1 MTLRHL
7 KIFIT
12 VCESMNMTEAAASL
26 FMSQSAVSQAVSE
39 LEKHYGV
46 KLFDRLS
53 RRLYLTQAGDKLRN
67 YALHMI
73 RMNADIEK
81 DMKALSMN
89 SSLRLGASVTVAA
102 AVLPTLVG
110 MFQKSHPKTDIEVL
124 EDNTAQT
131 EKALLCDKIDIGLVE
146 GEITSPYI
154 YSQSFID
161 DELVLICGAQHHF
174 AARSVIQP
182 RELEHENFII
192 REYGSGTRNMF
203 ENRMELHGINWKAGW
218 ICNNADSIK
227 AAVAA
232 GIGVSVIS
240 KMAVAKEVKAGE
252 LYMKKIEGMQFDRKF
267 KIVHHTN
274 KYLTNTMRDFIEY
287 CLVASADLL
296 GAAPVDL
303 IPISTKKL

>member
-7 KIFIT
+7 NIFIT

-53 RRLYLTQAGDKLRN
+53 RRLYITPAGDKLRN

-81 DMKALSMN
+81 DMKALSI
-89 SSLRLGASVTVAA
+89 SGPLRLGASVTVAA

-110 MFQKSHPKTDIEVL
+110 TFQKTYSKTDIEVL

-131 EKALLCDKIDIGLVE
+131 EKALLGDKIDIGLVE

-154 YSQSFID
+154 YSKSFMD
-161 DELVLICGAQHHF
+161 DELVLICGEGHRF
-174 AARSVIQP
+174 VTKGVIQP
-182 RELEHENFII
+182 RELENENFII
-192 REYGSGTRNMF
+192 REYGSGTRKMF
-203 ENRMELHGINWKAGW
+203 ENRMELHGISWRAGW
-218 ICNNADSIK
+218 TCNNADSIK

-252 LYMKKIEGMQFDRKF
+252 LFMKKIEGMQFDREF
-267 KIVHHTN
+267 KIVYHKN
-274 KYLTNTMRDFIEY
+274 KYLTKTMCDFIEF
-287 CLVASADLL
+287 CLLKSSSLMGAD
-296 GAAPVDL
+296 PV
-303 IPISTKKL
+303 